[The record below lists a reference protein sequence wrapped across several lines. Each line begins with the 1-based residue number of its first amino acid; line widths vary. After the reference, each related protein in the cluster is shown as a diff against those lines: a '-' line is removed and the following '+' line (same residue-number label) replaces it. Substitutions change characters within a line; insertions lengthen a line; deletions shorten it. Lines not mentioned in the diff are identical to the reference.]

1 MRVLRLFFD
10 YGAYFVWLREEGQI
24 SAPVR
29 ISSNGYFADDIY
41 LLDGTHKIKEYREDR
56 LLGQIELEK
65 MSDYINEEYPKLFV
79 NNEQEFSYKG
89 FDIQEDE
96 QKFDDAVRFVYKKL
110 CELLGD
116 DYEIINDTGV
126 DCG

>member
-1 MRVLRLFFD
+1 M
-10 YGAYFVWLREEGQI
+10 
-24 SAPVR
+24 
-29 ISSNGYFADDIY
+29 
-41 LLDGTHKIKEYREDR
+41 
-56 LLGQIELEK
+56 LGQIELEK
-65 MSDYINEEYPKLFV
+65 MSDYINEEYPKLFI

-116 DYEIINDTGV
+116 DYEIINDTGM